1 MSLALKVLLG
11 SLLAVAAAAA
21 VAQSSPEMVAAR
33 QSGVIGERYDGYLG
47 IAGSPGERVRRE
59 LGAVNIKRRSLYT
72 DLAVRRRATVQ
83 EVGIAAGCELLGTV
97 KVGESYMLND
107 GAWRRR
113 EPGQPAPVPS
123 YCGR

>member
-1 MSLALKVLLG
+1 VTFAFRVAVG
-11 SLLAVAAAAA
+11 SALAVAGVAAL
-21 VAQSSPEMVAAR
+21 AQSSPEIVAAR
-33 QSGVIGERYDGYLG
+33 QSGAIGERYDGYLG
-47 IAGSPGERVRRE
+47 IAGNPGERVRRE

-72 DLAVRRRATVQ
+72 GLAVRRRATVQ
-83 EVGIAAGCELLGTV
+83 EVGIAAGCELLAEV

-113 EPGQPAPVPS
+113 AAGQPAPVPA